1 MATKLTGV
9 ILCLINY
16 SSLIS
21 LKIIRFHSYINKT
34 WQRTH
39 LPSTC
44 DWKYGRNATELR
56 HAAKLNGQQHHREDC
71 QDRATVLLVCA
82 GDGLKLRRMVIFKSA
97 KS

>member
-1 MATKLTGV
+1 MSDKLR
-9 ILCLINY
+9 IINFTEDHPLSQLY
-16 SSLIS
+16 
-21 LKIIRFHSYINKT
+21 YKT

-82 GDGLKLRRMVIFKSA
+82 GDGLKLR
-97 KS
+97 